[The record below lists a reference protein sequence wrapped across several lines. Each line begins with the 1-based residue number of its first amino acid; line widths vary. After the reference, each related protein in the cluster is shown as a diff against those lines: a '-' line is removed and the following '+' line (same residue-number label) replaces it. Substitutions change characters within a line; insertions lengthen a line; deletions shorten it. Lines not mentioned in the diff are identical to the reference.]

1 MKQAGSV
8 KNPVFRS
15 LSSMGE
21 GKTRLINDFF
31 GEFEPA
37 VEGFDRVFEY
47 IKPPGSAKKKNKPD
61 RNNL

>member
-1 MKQAGSV
+1 MQTLSGS
-8 KNPVFRS
+8 
-15 LSSMGE
+15 GQ
-21 GKTRLINDFF
+21 NDFF

-61 RNNL
+61 RNKL